1 MRISNTVIG
10 LVIILFG
17 GAVLIDTRTFP
28 SLENGYPGPSLFP
41 NILAVLFIIAGIVLV
56 VQGVRSRE
64 KFLKF
69 DTTGIS
75 REGIVNILLVLIAV
89 VFYIVLSDFL
99 GFQIISFILLVG
111 LMKWLKVSTFWSLLM
126 SVVITEAI
134 YILFAKIL
142 LVALPWG
149 IFGW

>member
-1 MRISNTVIG
+1 MRVSNKVIG

-17 GAVLIDTRTFP
+17 GAVLIDTRSFP

-56 VQGVRSRE
+56 VQGVRSSE

-69 DTTGIS
+69 DTAGIS
-75 REGIVNILLVLIAV
+75 RGGVVNILLVLVAV
-89 VFYIVLSDFL
+89 LFYILLSDFL
-99 GFQIISFILLVG
+99 GFQITSFILLAG
-111 LMKWLKVSTFWSLLM
+111 IMKWLKVSTFWSLSM
-126 SVVITEAI
+126 SVVVTEAI

-149 IFGW
+149 LFGW